1 MGCASCSTGKDGSPR
16 GCKNNGTCGTDG
28 CNKLTVFDWL
38 GNMSLPADMT
48 PFYGVEVRFKNGRKE
63 FFDNR
68 DQLSLSIGDV
78 VATEASPGHD
88 IGIVTLTGELV
99 RVQIKR
105 KKESMNLESYP
116 KIYRKA
122 SQKDID
128 LWQSLR
134 QKEDEVQKRSREI
147 AMGLKLKMKISDVE
161 FQGDGSKAIFYY
173 TAEERV
179 DFRQLIKEF
188 ARAFS
193 TRIEMKQVGFRQ
205 EAARLGGIGSCG
217 RELCCSTWL
226 TDFRSVNTGAARYQQ
241 LSLNPQKLAGQ
252 CGKLKCCL
260 NFELDAYMEALKVFP
275 KMEVKLKTEKG
286 IALCQKIDI
295 FKGLMWYCYDKEF
308 MNWHELPVAKVNE
321 IIEANKQGQK
331 VESLEAY
338 AVEQAPKEQE
348 IYNNVVGQDSLT
360 RFDQPK
366 RKKSRNKNRGAK
378 NRRKNQNKNA

>member
-1 MGCASCSTGKDGSPR
+1 MGCASCSTGKDGTPR

-38 GNMSLPADMT
+38 GNMSLPADMA
-48 PFYGVEVRFKNGRKE
+48 PFSGVEVRFKNGRKE

-68 DQLSLSIGDV
+68 DGLSLSIGDV
-78 VATEASPGHD
+78 VATEAAPGHD

-122 SQKDID
+122 TQKDID

-161 FQGDGSKAIFYY
+161 FQGDGGKAIFYY
-173 TAEERV
+173 TAEDRV
-179 DFRQLIKEF
+179 DFRQLIKDF

-226 TDFRSVNTGAARYQQ
+226 TDFRSVNTAAARYQQ

-286 IALCQKIDI
+286 VGLCQKIDI

-321 IIEANKQGQK
+321 IIEANKKGQK
-331 VESLEAY
+331 VESLEEY
-338 AVEQAPKEQE
+338 AVEQTTKEQE
-348 IYNNVVGQDSLT
+348 TYNNVVGQDSLT

-366 RKKSRNKNRGAK
+366 RKKARKKNRGAK
-378 NRRKNQNKNA
+378 NRRKNQSNNA

>member
-1 MGCASCSTGKDGSPR
+1 MGCTSCSTGKDGTPR

-38 GNMSLPADMT
+38 GNMSLPADMA
-48 PFYGVEVRFKNGRKE
+48 PFSGVEVRFKNGRKE

-68 DQLSLSIGDV
+68 DGLSLSIGDV
-78 VATEASPGHD
+78 VATEAAPGHD
-88 IGIVTLTGELV
+88 IGMVTLTGELV

-122 SQKDID
+122 TQKDID

-173 TAEERV
+173 TAEDRV
-179 DFRQLIKEF
+179 DFRQLIKDF

-226 TDFRSVNTGAARYQQ
+226 TDFRSVNTAAARYQQ

-286 IALCQKIDI
+286 VGLCQKIDI

-321 IIEANKQGQK
+321 IIEANKKGQK
-331 VESLEAY
+331 VESLEEY
-338 AVEQAPKEQE
+338 AVEQTTKEQE
-348 IYNNVVGQDSLT
+348 TYNNVVGQDSLT

-366 RKKSRNKNRGAK
+366 RKKARKKNRGAK
-378 NRRKNQNKNA
+378 NRRKNQSKNV

>member
-1 MGCASCSTGKDGSPR
+1 
-16 GCKNNGTCGTDG
+16 
-28 CNKLTVFDWL
+28 
-38 GNMSLPADMT
+38 MSLPADMA
-48 PFYGVEVRFKNGRKE
+48 PFSGVEVRFKNGRKE

-68 DQLSLSIGDV
+68 DGLSLSIGDV
-78 VATEASPGHD
+78 VATEAAPGHD

-122 SQKDID
+122 TQKDID

-134 QKEDEVQKRSREI
+134 QKEDEFQKRSREI

-161 FQGDGSKAIFYY
+161 FQGDGGKAIFYY
-173 TAEERV
+173 TAEDRV
-179 DFRQLIKEF
+179 DFRQLIKDF

-226 TDFRSVNTGAARYQQ
+226 TDFRSVNTAAARYQQ

-286 IALCQKIDI
+286 VGLCQKIDI

-321 IIEANKQGQK
+321 IIEANKKGQK
-331 VESLEAY
+331 VESLEEY
-338 AVEQAPKEQE
+338 AVEQTTKEQE
-348 IYNNVVGQDSLT
+348 TYNNVVGQDSLT

-366 RKKSRNKNRGAK
+366 RKKARKKNRGAK
-378 NRRKNQNKNA
+378 NRRKNQSNNA